1 MQSCPYHMAHPL
13 LLLLLLQE
21 VDTGEAAEDVAAAI
35 KQRKAQLAPAI
46 QELRNLRQ
54 QQLVS
59 WLGRFHLLIT

>member
-1 MQSCPYHMAHPL
+1 LL

-54 QQLVS
+54 QQQVRLAGSRHVVS
-59 WLGRFHLLIT
+59 GCL